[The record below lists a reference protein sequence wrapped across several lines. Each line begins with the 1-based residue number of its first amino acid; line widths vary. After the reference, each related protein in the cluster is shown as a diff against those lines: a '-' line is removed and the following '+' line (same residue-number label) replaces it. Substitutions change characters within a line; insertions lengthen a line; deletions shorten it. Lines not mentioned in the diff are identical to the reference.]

1 MMVWR
6 LFITGLFLLLGAS
19 LAQATA
25 PIQEARLD
33 NGLRIML
40 MEAHHVPMVVM
51 RLTVPAGS
59 RFDSAHKGGS
69 ASLLS
74 AMLTDH
80 TARHDYK
87 AWADMLDASA
97 IRLGGDVDREALS
110 LDLTVLKEALPEGVS
125 SLAEAALQPGWNQKR
140 FDIMQ
145 SDNISAAK
153 KSLEQPG
160 VQAAL
165 LSAKL
170 LFADHPYGHR
180 SDGDVESLTNI
191 RLKDLQT
198 LYRNQF
204 KPEGSVLAVSGDVTM
219 DELLAL
225 LKPAFSGWQGKPAIA
240 LDNIAAPKTV
250 TGKIVRKDLQTR
262 QALVQLVR
270 LGPTRHDDGFFAD
283 MLMNHI
289 LGGGGFASRLMTE
302 VREKKGLVYGVY
314 SYFIPLT
321 VAGPFA
327 ITLQTR
333 ADQAGQATEV
343 VRKVLAEMYQNGVTA
358 KELKAAKANLV
369 GSFAHRMDSN
379 AKRVGLMSMV
389 GFYGLPLDYLQNWT
403 RRIEAVT
410 LAEVQKQAHDFL
422 NPEQWN
428 QIRIGPRPAQ

>member
-1 MMVWR
+1 
-6 LFITGLFLLLGAS
+6 
-19 LAQATA
+19 
-25 PIQEARLD
+25 
-33 NGLRIML
+33 
-40 MEAHHVPMVVM
+40 
-51 RLTVPAGS
+51 
-59 RFDSAHKGGS
+59 
-69 ASLLS
+69 
-74 AMLTDH
+74 MLTDH
-80 TARHDYK
+80 TARHNYK

-110 LDLTVLKEALPEGVS
+110 LGLTVLKEALPEGVS

-145 SDNISAAK
+145 NDNISAAK

-180 SDGDVESLTNI
+180 SDGDVESLANI
-191 RLKDLQT
+191 RLKDLQK

-225 LKPAFSGWQGKPAIA
+225 LKPAFSGWQGKPAIT
-240 LDNIAAPKTV
+240 LDNIAAPEV
-250 TGKIVRKDLQTR
+250 VAGKILRKDMQTR

-343 VRKVLAEMYQNGVTA
+343 VRGVLAEMYQNGVTA

-428 QIRIGPRPAQ
+428 QICIGPRPAQ

>member
-1 MMVWR
+1 MA
-6 LFITGLFLLLGAS
+6 GLLLIFGATV
-19 LAQATA
+19 AQATA

-51 RLTVPAGS
+51 RLTTPAGS
-59 RFDSAHKGGS
+59 RFDAAEKGGS

-87 AWADMLDASA
+87 AWADMLDAKA
-97 IRLGGDVDREALS
+97 IRLGGDADREGLS
-110 LDLTVLKEALPEGVS
+110 LGLTVLREAMPEGVS
-125 SLAEAALQPGWNQKR
+125 ALSEAALQPGWNRKR

-145 SDNISAAK
+145 SDSISAAK
-153 KSLEQPG
+153 KSLEKPG

-165 LSAKL
+165 LAANL

-180 SDGDVESLTNI
+180 SEGDVKSLTHI

-204 KPEGSVLAVSGDVTM
+204 RPEGSVLAVSGDVTM
-219 DELLAL
+219 EELLAL
-225 LKPAFSGWQGKPAIA
+225 IKPAFSGWQGKPVIA
-240 LDNIAAPKTV
+240 LNNIAAPKTV
-250 TGKIVRKDLQTR
+250 AGKIVRKDMPTR

-270 LGPTRHDDGFFAD
+270 LGPARHDDGFFAD

-321 VAGPFA
+321 VAGPFV

-343 VRKVLAEMYQNGVTA
+343 VRGVLAEMYQNGVTA

-403 RRIEAVT
+403 SRVEAVT
-410 LAEVQKQAHDFL
+410 LADVQKQAHDFL

-428 QIRIGPRPAQ
+428 QIRIGPKPA

>member
-6 LFITGLFLLLGAS
+6 LFITGLFLLSGTS

-51 RLTVPAGS
+51 RLTIPAGS
-59 RFDSAHKGGS
+59 RFDAAHKGGS

-80 TARHDYK
+80 TARHNYK

-110 LDLTVLKEALPEGVS
+110 LGLTVLKEALPEGVS

-145 SDNISAAK
+145 NDNISAAK

-180 SDGDVESLTNI
+180 SDGDVESLANI
-191 RLKDLQT
+191 RLKDLQK

-225 LKPAFSGWQGKPAIA
+225 LKPAFSGLPCQPEKAGLIKARSSSM
-240 LDNIAAPKTV
+240 V
-250 TGKIVRKDLQTR
+250 T
-262 QALVQLVR
+262 
-270 LGPTRHDDGFFAD
+270 
-283 MLMNHI
+283 
-289 LGGGGFASRLMTE
+289 S
-302 VREKKGLVYGVY
+302 
-314 SYFIPLT
+314 PLT
-321 VAGPFA
+321 ASTDP
-327 ITLQTR
+327 
-333 ADQAGQATEV
+333 
-343 VRKVLAEMYQNGVTA
+343 
-358 KELKAAKANLV
+358 
-369 GSFAHRMDSN
+369 S
-379 AKRVGLMSMV
+379 GL
-389 GFYGLPLDYLQNWT
+389 N
-403 RRIEAVT
+403 
-410 LAEVQKQAHDFL
+410 
-422 NPEQWN
+422 
-428 QIRIGPRPAQ
+428 